1 MHAFRQLY
9 LAHLREWWRDPTALL
24 WSMLFPIVIAL
35 TVGVIFAGSGRVFF
49 RIGVVNDA
57 GETGLRIITA
67 FKTNKAFEITTGT
80 RRAELDALKRGKR
93 EAVVVLT
100 PEIGAA
106 LSDPQAALTSTSGQI
121 PLELHFDPTTLNGQA
136 AANLIQQAL
145 VMLDAQLTGKLPLLT
160 LDPQNIDSQRLST
173 ADYMLPGVL
182 AMSMMLLGLY
192 VTAIPLVSLREK
204 QVLRRMGAT
213 PLTRVILLASQ
224 FAFRLTIALLQA
236 LIIIAISVVL
246 FDLPLHWRDLPAT
259 VGVVLIGAAVFI
271 VFGYLLAS
279 VAKTEEAIQV
289 VAGLPF
295 IIFSMLSGVL
305 VPIWR
310 IPGPMRPVVDAI
322 PLTYLADALRQTMTG
337 ANGSY
342 SLATDLSILAAWLVI
357 CALLAIRFFRWEP
370 MS

>member
-1 MHAFRQLY
+1 MRAFRQLY
-9 LAHLREWWRDPTALL
+9 VAHFREWWRDPTALL

-35 TVGVIFAGSGRVFF
+35 TVGVIFSGSGRMFF

-57 GETGLRIITA
+57 GEIGLRIVEEFQSNRA
-67 FKTNKAFEITTGT
+67 FQITTGT
-80 RRAELDALKRGKR
+80 RTQELDALKRGKR

-100 PEIGAA
+100 PEIAAA
-106 LSDPQAALTSTSGQI
+106 LGNPQAALASTSPQI
-121 PLELHFDPTTLNGQA
+121 PLEMHFDPTTFNGQA

-145 VMLDAQLTGKLPLLT
+145 VMLDAQLTGQQPLLK
-160 LDPQNIDSQRLST
+160 LAPQNIDAQRLST

-192 VTAIPLVSLREK
+192 VTAIPLVSLRER

-213 PLTRVILLASQ
+213 PLSRLILLASQ
-224 FAFRLTIALLQA
+224 FTFRLTIALLQA
-236 LIIIAISVVL
+236 LIIIAISVAL
-246 FDLPLHWRDLPAT
+246 FDLPLRGHDLPAT
-259 VGVVLIGAAVFI
+259 IGVVLMGAAVFI
-271 VFGYLLAS
+271 TFGYLLAAA
-279 VAKTEEAIQV
+279 AKTEEAIQV

-322 PLTYLADALRQTMTG
+322 PLTYLSDALRQTMTG

-342 SLATDLSILAAWLVI
+342 SMATNLAVLAAWLVI

-370 MS
+370 MG